1 MLGRRGGDQGD
12 QERLEDP
19 EVVDRMLEEKYN
31 MPFEDFYY
39 ISLKVWKNTGW
50 LKPAMI
56 GMKSMRILGSG
67 LKLPKSLAS

>member
-1 MLGRRGGDQGD
+1 
-12 QERLEDP
+12 
-19 EVVDRMLEEKYN
+19 MLEEKYN

-67 LKLPKSLAS
+67 LRLQGCWGS